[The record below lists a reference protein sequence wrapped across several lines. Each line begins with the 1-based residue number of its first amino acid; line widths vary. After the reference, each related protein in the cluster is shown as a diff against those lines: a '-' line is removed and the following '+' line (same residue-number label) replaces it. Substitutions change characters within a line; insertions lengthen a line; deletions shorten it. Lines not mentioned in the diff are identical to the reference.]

1 MVDPD
6 ALYAELQAV
15 LREIDELQEKVGASA
30 SSEDRQALEH
40 GLKQLVD
47 RKVAIEEEIDQ
58 ATGASR

>member
-15 LREIDELQEKVGASA
+15 LREIDEFQEKVAAST
-30 SSEDRQALEH
+30 SSEDRLALEH
-40 GLKQLVD
+40 GLKQLVE

>member
-15 LREIDELQEKVGASA
+15 LREIDELQEKVAAST
-30 SSEDRQALEH
+30 SSEDRLTLEH
-40 GLKQLVD
+40 GLKQLIE